1 MAAKPAGTSVNADDE
16 DCEPSEGRRG
26 ASASPACTGATS
38 LTKRAVAAAEG
49 SRSGRFEALFIKAKL
64 TPTVA
69 AAASASPPPISFQLP
84 GLSLVDFCRAGRGP
98 TDMSALALTGRP
110 PSLSIC
116 DRPFS
121 QPGELDL
128 AAVDAEGGG
137 APGAS
142 VEASTTRFNSASM
155 SSALTCRFGAPC
167 MARSP
172 SSPISLAPER
182 CPAPARPTTP
192 MVNNSSTNRSY
203 QREWLVLNLL
213 LNMSN

>member
-1 MAAKPAGTSVNADDE
+1 MAAKPAGISVNADDE
-16 DCEPSEGRRG
+16 DCEPSEGGRG

-98 TDMSALALTGRP
+98 TDISAFALTGRP

-121 QPGELDL
+121 RPGEMDL
-128 AAVDAEGGG
+128 AAVDAEL
-137 APGAS
+137 AERPAQALRPPPP
-142 VEASTTRFNSASM
+142 ASTPRAC
-155 SSALTCRFGAPC
+155 LQR
-167 MARSP
+167 
-172 SSPISLAPER
+172 SLAASGR
-182 CPAPARPTTP
+182 PAWLEVLQVRFLSPPRDVLLPPVPSRRWLIILVRTAHTSA
-192 MVNNSSTNRSY
+192 NGSFSSSC
-203 QREWLVLNLL
+203 
-213 LNMSN
+213 